1 MSEIFFK
8 LWLTGNAISAPEI
21 VRKSFNIKFPG
32 AINVEW
38 FQTEDDFEAVFYD
51 NDTEKIGRFSPEGNW
66 IETRINLDI
75 TGLNN
80 DIKVSAEHH
89 GEMMNAILIE
99 LPDEKKYEVI
109 VRDEQLNRF
118 LLILSY
124 SGEIIKNQ
132 PIV

>member
-1 MSEIFFK
+1 M
-8 LWLTGNAISAPEI
+8 
-21 VRKSFNIKFPG
+21 KFPG

-38 FQTEDDFEAVFYD
+38 FQTENDFEAVFYD
-51 NDTEKIGRFSPEGNW
+51 NDTEKIARFSPEGEW

-80 DIKVSAEHH
+80 NIRISAEQH

-99 LPDEKKYEVI
+99 LHDEKKYEVI

-118 LLILSY
+118 LLILSD